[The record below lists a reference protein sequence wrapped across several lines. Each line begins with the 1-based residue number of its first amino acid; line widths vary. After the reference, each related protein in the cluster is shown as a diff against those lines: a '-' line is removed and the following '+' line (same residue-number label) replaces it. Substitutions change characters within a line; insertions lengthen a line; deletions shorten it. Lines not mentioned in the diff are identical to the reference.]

1 MKIIE
6 TLKNVWKITEL
17 KDRIILTLGLLLV
30 YRFGAQVVLPG
41 INIDALGGLQSGTSS
56 GILGLLNAFTGGAF
70 ANASVFAL
78 GIMPYIS
85 ASIVVQLMGIAIP
98 YLQKL
103 QKEGA
108 SGQKKITQIT
118 RWLTIGI
125 SLVQAP
131 GYLASIPSLS
141 GAPSMGSMLLP
152 GFSEN
157 IFYFSSVIILVT
169 GTVFAMWLGEKITDK
184 GIGNGI
190 SLLIMVGIIA
200 TLPQSFV
207 QNMYSRLEGS
217 NGGFM
222 MILIEL
228 VIWFLIILASVF
240 LVMAVRKIAVQYA
253 RRTASGGYEKNV
265 FGSRQFL
272 PLKLNASGVMPI
284 IFAQA
289 IMFVPSLIGGSSFMK
304 DSAAGQWMQT
314 NFSDMFGFW
323 YNLVFTLLII
333 IFTYFYTAITVPTNK
348 MADDLKRSGGFIP
361 GIRPG
366 SETSEYLDKIM
377 SQITL
382 PGSIFLALIAVFPA
396 FIVKLMG
403 VQQGWALFFGGTSLL
418 IMVGVA
424 IDTMQQINSYL
435 LNKHYDGLMKTGKN
449 RKAVSQ

>member
-1 MKIIE
+1 MKLIE

-41 INIDALGGLQSGTSS
+41 IDANQLGGLQAGAGE
-56 GILGLLNAFTGGAF
+56 GILGLLNMFTGGAF

-118 RWLTIGI
+118 RWLTIVI
-125 SLVQAP
+125 CLFQAP
-131 GYLASIPSLS
+131 GYLASLPTAFGIPQS
-141 GAPSMGSMLLP
+141 AFLLGTGP
-152 GFSEN
+152 T
-157 IFYFSSVIILVT
+157 FYISSVIILVT
-169 GTVFAMWLGEKITDK
+169 GCIFAMWLGEKITDK

-200 TLPQSFV
+200 TLPASFI
-207 QNMYSRLEGS
+207 QNAASRLSGGG
-217 NGGFM
+217 NGGLM

-228 VIWFLIILASVF
+228 VIWFVIIMASVM

-289 IMFVPSLIGGSSFMK
+289 IMFVPSLIGKSID
-304 DSAAGQWMQT
+304 DSDAGQWMIAQ
-314 NFSDMFGFW
+314 FSDIFGLW
-323 YNLVFTLLII
+323 YNVVFALLII

-366 SETSEYLDKIM
+366 TETSEYLDKIM

-396 FIVKLMG
+396 IIVKLMD
-403 VQQGWALFFGGTSLL
+403 VQAGWALFFGGTSLL

-424 IDTMQQINSYL
+424 IDTMQQVNSYL

-449 RKAVSQ
+449 RKAVA

>member
-1 MKIIE
+1 MKFIE
-6 TLKNVWKITEL
+6 TLKNVWKIEEL
-17 KDRIILTLGLLLV
+17 RNRIIFTLGLLLV

-41 INIDALGGLQSGTSS
+41 IDATQLANLQDATGQ
-56 GILGLLNAFTGGAF
+56 GILGVLNAFTGGAF

-118 RWLTIGI
+118 RWLTIAI
-125 SLVQAP
+125 CLVQAP
-131 GYLASIPSLS
+131 GYLASLGPMFGIPDS
-141 GAPSMGSMLLP
+141 AFLL
-152 GFSEN
+152 GQGGV
-157 IFYFSSVIILVT
+157 FYFSSIVILVT
-169 GTVFAMWLGEKITDK
+169 GCIFAMWLGEKITDK

-200 TLPQSFV
+200 TLPKSFL
-207 QNMYSRLEGS
+207 QNAVSRLDTG
-217 NGGFM
+217 NNVM
-222 MILIEL
+222 MILFEI
-228 VIWFLIILASVF
+228 VIWFAIIAASIL

-253 RRTASGGYEKNV
+253 RRSATGGYEKNV
-265 FGSRQFL
+265 FGGARQFI

-289 IMFVPSLIGGSSFMK
+289 IMFVPGLIGGSSLLK
-304 DSAAGQWMQT
+304 DTSAGLWMQA
-314 NFSDMFGFW
+314 NFSDMFGLW
-323 YNLVFTLLII
+323 YNIVFGLLII

-396 FIVKLMG
+396 FVFKLMG
-403 VQQGWALFFGGTSLL
+403 VQSGWALFFGGTSLL

-424 IDTMQQINSYL
+424 IDTMQQVNSYL
-435 LNKHYDGLMKTGKN
+435 LNRHYDGLMKTGKN
-449 RKAVSQ
+449 RKAVA

>member
-1 MKIIE
+1 MKFIE
-6 TLKNVWKITEL
+6 SIKNVWKITEL
-17 KDRIILTLGLLLV
+17 KDRIILTLGMLLV

-41 INIDALGGLQSGTSS
+41 IDASKLGLIDQNTQQGL
-56 GILGLLNAFTGGAF
+56 LGLLNAFTGGAF

-118 RWLTIGI
+118 RWLTIAI
-125 SLVQAP
+125 CMVQAP
-131 GYLASIPSLS
+131 GYLVSLPALGIPQE
-141 GAPSMGSMLLP
+141 AFLL
-152 GFSEN
+152 GQGGV
-157 IFYFSSVIILVT
+157 FYFSSIIILVT
-169 GTVFAMWLGEKITDK
+169 GTIFAMWLGEKITDK

-190 SLLIMVGIIA
+190 SILIMVGIVA
-200 TLPQSFV
+200 RLPLSFV
-207 QNMYSRLEGS
+207 QEYVSRVTES
-217 NGGFM
+217 NGGLI

-228 VIWFLIILASVF
+228 VIWLVIILASIM
-240 LVMAVRKIAVQYA
+240 LVMAVRKIKVQYA
-253 RRTASGGYEKNV
+253 RRTASGGYEKNI
-265 FGSRQFL
+265 FGSRQYI

-289 IMFVPSLIGGSSFMK
+289 IMFVPSLIGGSTFLK
-304 DSAAGQWMQT
+304 DTGVGQWMQT
-314 NFSDMFGFW
+314 QYSDIFGLW
-323 YNLVFTLLII
+323 YNITFALLII

-366 SETSEYLDKIM
+366 TETSEYLDKIM

-382 PGSIFLALIAVFPA
+382 PGSMFLALIAVFPA
-396 FIVKLMG
+396 FIVKLMS

-418 IMVGVA
+418 IMVGVS
-424 IDTMQQINSYL
+424 IDTMQQVNSYL

-449 RKAVSQ
+449 RKAIQ